1 MRLLPPAFTAPLA
14 VALVAGALVFA
25 GCGDS
30 AAPEGTTGA
39 ATAGTTSAAAAPSGD
54 RQERVVHSVLPMDM
68 DGADSKDM
76 FAAMQLA
83 LDERGADH
91 GAIRV
96 TLAMNN
102 DSGPDGNSDPA
113 RVATIARKVV
123 ADPASIGI
131 IGTIT
136 SSGSK
141 VMQPITNR
149 ASLPILGISATAV
162 GLTRRTDGRPGM
174 PPDVAPT
181 GKPNLARLVP
191 NDARQ
196 SLALAAYMREESV
209 GDLVIINDGETYGV
223 GLTESVVRDAKRA
236 GIRVQDVL
244 VMKSNADAARVGR
257 EAAVK
262 LADSRGTPAVLIAG
276 NSAAASVAATK
287 AAALAND
294 QLLIF
299 GPDSMALRGVYAN
312 LGSAVER
319 RVYITSYLLPVE
331 YYGPLGVEVF
341 GRLAAKLGRKPTP
354 TALYA
359 YEAMDLLLASI
370 GEALPDAAAI
380 KGKTVKQQRAAV
392 TAALLHTFDR
402 GSVVGTYSIDVH
414 GDTTN
419 TLYGAYRVENKDLVR
434 GQAIDT
440 GATG

>member
-1 MRLLPPAFTAPLA
+1 MRRSLPALTAALAAALL
-14 VALVAGALVFA
+14 AGALAFA

-30 AAPEGTTGA
+30 AGPQA
-39 ATAGTTSAAAAPSGD
+39 TSAAAAPTGD
-54 RQERVVHSVLPMDM
+54 RQDRVVHSILPMSMAGDDSNDM
-68 DGADSKDM
+68 V
-76 FAAMQLA
+76 AAMKLA
-83 LDERGADH
+83 LEERGANH
-91 GAIRV
+91 GAVHV
-96 TLAMNN
+96 TLAVES
-102 DSGPDGNSDPA
+102 DSGTDGNSDPA
-113 RVATIARKVV
+113 RAEQIARKVV

-131 IGTIT
+131 IGTLT

-141 VMQPITNR
+141 AIQPITNR

-181 GKPNLARLVP
+181 GKPNLVRLVP

-196 SLALAAYMREESV
+196 SLALAAYMKEESV
-209 GDLVIINDGETYGV
+209 GDLVIINDGKTYGV
-223 GLTESVVRDAKRA
+223 GLTASVVHDARRA
-236 GIRVQDVL
+236 GIRVHQVM
-244 VMKSNADAARVGR
+244 VMKGDADAARVGR
-257 EAAVK
+257 EAAMA

-276 NSAAASVAATK
+276 NTAAASVAAAK

-341 GRLAAKLGRKPTP
+341 DRLAAKLGRKPTP

-370 GEALPDAAAI
+370 GEALPDDTAI
-380 KGKTVKQQRAAV
+380 KHTTVKAQRAAV

-419 TLYGAYRVENKDLVR
+419 TLYGAYRVENKELVR

-440 GATG
+440 GANG

>member
-1 MRLLPPAFTAPLA
+1 MRLVPPTLTAALA
-14 VALVAGALVFA
+14 ATLLAGALVFA

-39 ATAGTTSAAAAPSGD
+39 ATAGTTTAASAPSGE
-54 RQERVVHSVLPMDM
+54 RQTRVVHSILPMDLEGDDSEDM
-68 DGADSKDM
+68 VAAMRLALEEHGAD
-76 FAAMQLA
+76 Q
-83 LDERGADH
+83 

-96 TLAMNN
+96 VLSADN
-102 DSGPDGNSDPA
+102 DSGADGNDDPA
-113 RVATIARKVV
+113 RAERIARKVV

-136 SSGSK
+136 SSASK
-141 VMQPITNR
+141 AMQPVANR

-162 GLTRRTDGRPGM
+162 GLTRRTDSRPGM
-174 PPDVAPT
+174 PTDVAPT
-181 GKPNLARLVP
+181 GKPNLVRLVP

-196 SLALAAYMREESV
+196 SLALAGYMKEESV
-209 GDLVIINDGETYGV
+209 GDLVIINDGQTYGA
-223 GLTESVVRDAKRA
+223 GLTASLVRDATRA
-236 GIRVQDVL
+236 GIRVRDVL
-244 VMKSNADAARVGR
+244 VMKSEADAARVGR
-257 EAAVK
+257 EAAVE
-262 LADSRGTPAVLIAG
+262 LADSRGTPAILIAG
-276 NSAAASVAATK
+276 NSATASVAATK

-294 QLLIF
+294 QVLIF

-341 GRLAAKLGRKPTP
+341 NRLAAKLGRNPTP

-359 YEAMDLLLASI
+359 YEAMSLLLASI
-370 GEALPDAAAI
+370 SEALPDAAAI
-380 KGKTVKQQRAAV
+380 TGKTVKAQRAAV

-419 TLYGAYRVENKDLVR
+419 TLYGAYRVENKNLVR

-440 GATG
+440 GASG

>member
-1 MRLLPPAFTAPLA
+1 MRLLPPVLTATLA
-14 VALVAGALVFA
+14 AMLLAGALAFA

-39 ATAGTTSAAAAPSGD
+39 ATAVSTSAAAAPSGD
-54 RQERVVHSVLPMDM
+54 RQDRAVHSILPMSMAGDDSNDM
-68 DGADSKDM
+68 V
-76 FAAMQLA
+76 AAMKLA
-83 LDERGADH
+83 LEEHGTDH
-91 GAIRV
+91 GAVHV
-96 TLAMNN
+96 TLAVDN
-102 DSGPDGNSDPA
+102 DSGADGNSDPVRA
-113 RVATIARKVV
+113 AQAAGKAV

-131 IGTIT
+131 IGTLT

-141 VMQPITNR
+141 ALQPITNR

-181 GKPNLARLVP
+181 GKPNLVRLVP

-196 SLALAAYMREESV
+196 SLALAAYMKEESV
-209 GDLVIINDGETYGV
+209 GDLVIINDGQTYGA
-223 GLTESVVRDAKRA
+223 GLSASLVHDAKRA
-236 GIRVQDVL
+236 GIRVRDVL
-244 VMKSNADAARVGR
+244 VMKSEADAARVGR
-257 EAAVK
+257 EAAVE

-276 NSAAASVAATK
+276 NSATASVAATK

-294 QLLIF
+294 QVLIF

-341 GRLAAKLGRKPTP
+341 DRLAAKLGRKPTP

-359 YEAMDLLLASI
+359 YEAMSLLLASI
-370 GEALPDAAAI
+370 SEALPDAAAV
-380 KGKTVKQQRAAV
+380 KGKSVKQQRAAV

-419 TLYGAYRVENKDLVR
+419 TLYGAYRVENKNLVR

-440 GATG
+440 GASG

>member
-1 MRLLPPAFTAPLA
+1 MRLLPPKLTATVAA
-14 VALVAGALVFA
+14 VLLAGALAFA

-30 AAPEGTTGA
+30 AAPQSTTGA
-39 ATAGTTSAAAAPSGD
+39 ATPSGE
-54 RQERVVHSVLPMDM
+54 RQTRVVHSILPMNLEGDDSEDM
-68 DGADSKDM
+68 VAAMRLALEEHGADQGVIHVVLS
-76 FAAMQLA
+76 
-83 LDERGADH
+83 AD
-91 GAIRV
+91 
-96 TLAMNN
+96 N
-102 DSGPDGNSDPA
+102 DSGADGNDDPA
-113 RVATIARKVV
+113 RAEQIARKVV

-136 SSGSK
+136 SSASK
-141 VMQPITNR
+141 AMQPIANR

-162 GLTRRTDGRPGM
+162 GLTRRTDGRPGL
-174 PPDVAPT
+174 PTDVAPT
-181 GKPNLARLVP
+181 GKPNLVRLVP

-196 SLALAAYMREESV
+196 SLALAGYMKEESV
-209 GDLVIINDGETYGV
+209 GDLVIINDGQTYGA
-223 GLTESVVRDAKRA
+223 GLSASLERDAKRA
-236 GIRVQDVL
+236 GIRVHDVL
-244 VMKSNADAARVGR
+244 VMKSEADAARVGR
-257 EAAVK
+257 DAAVE
-262 LADSRGTPAVLIAG
+262 LADSRGTPAILIAG

-294 QLLIF
+294 QVLIF

-312 LGSAVER
+312 LGSAIER

-341 GRLAAKLGRKPTP
+341 ERLAAKMGRSPTP

-359 YEAMDLLLASI
+359 YEAMSLLLASI
-370 GEALPDAAAI
+370 SEALPDAAAI
-380 KGKTVKQQRAAV
+380 TGKTVKAQRAAV

-440 GATG
+440 GASG

>member
-1 MRLLPPAFTAPLA
+1 MN
-14 VALVAGALVFA
+14 
-25 GCGDS
+25 
-30 AAPEGTTGA
+30 
-39 ATAGTTSAAAAPSGD
+39 
-54 RQERVVHSVLPMDM
+54 M
-68 DGADSKDM
+68 DGDDSKDM
-76 FAAMQLA
+76 VSAMELA
-83 LDERGADH
+83 LEEHGADH
-91 GAIRV
+91 GDIHVVLSAD
-96 TLAMNN
+96 N
-102 DSGPDGNSDPA
+102 DSGTDGNSDPA
-113 RVATIARKVV
+113 RTEQIARKAVL
-123 ADPASIGI
+123 DPASIGI

-141 VMQPITNR
+141 AMQPITNR

-181 GKPNLARLVP
+181 GKPNLVRLVP

-196 SLALAAYMREESV
+196 SLALAAYMKEESV
-209 GDLVIINDGETYGV
+209 GDLVIINDGQTYGA

-236 GIRVQDVL
+236 GIRVGDVL
-244 VMKSNADAARVGR
+244 VMKSDADAARVGR
-257 EAAVK
+257 EAAVE
-262 LADSRGTPAVLIAG
+262 LADSRGTPAILIAG

-294 QLLIF
+294 QVLIF

-341 GRLAAKLGRKPTP
+341 DRLAAKLGRNPTP

-419 TLYGAYRVENKDLVR
+419 TLYGAYRVENKELVR

-440 GATG
+440 GASG